1 MKRVF
6 FLLLFCLGIA
16 AYAQKNPNVAK
27 TPPLGWNSWNCF
39 GKNSINE
46 AIVMEIIDSMSVN
59 GLRDVGFN
67 YIVIDGGWRDSK
79 LGKDGELLT
88 NPEAF
93 PSGIKKLADYAHS
106 KGFKLG
112 LHTVP
117 GTHDCGGD
125 EVGGFGKEELHVRQM
140 VDWGVDFIKLDL
152 CINKADTCTT
162 CKKTINGWSECLIE
176 EVYAKWSHLLYSSGR
191 DILFSVS
198 SYKFRNWNPALCN
211 MSRTTLDMQCR
222 SNMKVALF
230 NNHVRKNK
238 NYMSVLTAAIFN
250 DKFAD
255 FAGNGYWNDPDIM
268 VTGNQGLSDNEQI
281 SHIALWSIITA
292 PMMLGNDPRH
302 LQPVEKKMLLNHE
315 VISINQD
322 SSEQGRLVVDKD
334 EYQIWRKTLSNGS
347 AAYLLLNIS
356 NHRRKVSLLFK
367 DFNIAPKS
375 EIRDVV
381 NKINIKNLYDNY
393 TVELE
398 PNECSFVVVKR

>member
-1 MKRVF
+1 MKKVF
-6 FLLLFCLGIA
+6 FLLLFCFGIA

-79 LGKDGELLT
+79 LGKDGELLI

-322 SSEQGRLVVDKD
+322 PSEQGRLVVDKD

-347 AAYLLLNIS
+347 TAYLLLNIS

-381 NKINIKNLYDNY
+381 NKINIKNLNDN
-393 TVELE
+393 
-398 PNECSFVVVKR
+398 